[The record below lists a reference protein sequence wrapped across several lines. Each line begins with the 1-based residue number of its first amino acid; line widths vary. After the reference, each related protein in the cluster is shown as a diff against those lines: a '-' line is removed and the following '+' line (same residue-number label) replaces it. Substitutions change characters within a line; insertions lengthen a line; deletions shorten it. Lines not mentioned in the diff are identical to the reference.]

1 MSRAVQFVTHELIDG
16 QAVLFTF
23 FPLFR
28 LISCEVYHRLKY
40 CLTQR
45 VITF

>member
-23 FPLFR
+23 
-28 LISCEVYHRLKY
+28 
-40 CLTQR
+40 CLYLDLYR
-45 VITF
+45 VKFIIKNTHIVLNIV